1 MRGPLG
7 DTMHDEHDPRGNAAT
22 VATTA
27 RAVPAPQRVV
37 FGGFLM
43 GLANLVPGVSG
54 GTMIL
59 ALGLYDRFI
68 GAIADVTRLRR
79 EPRSIVFLGLIGLGA
94 LLSIALLAGVAVD
107 LVINHRWV
115 MYSLFVGMT
124 LGGVP
129 ELWKQCRPLGAS
141 TIIGTLIGIGIMA
154 GLAWGLS
161 TTQLPTNTVVYLI
174 VGAIAASSMILPGV
188 SGSYLLLI
196 LGMYEVVIG
205 SISETLRGDRLEGLA
220 VLVPVGI
227 GAVLG
232 VALLSNVLK
241 LALARAPKPSHA
253 VLLGLLCGSVL
264 GLWPFQAAQ
273 YPELTNRSTR
283 KAVVLLVAG
292 EDVAAVNQQ
301 LGTHLDEQRADE
313 LRARYGNDSPDQLK
327 AKSVALV
334 RFEPSVRQWG
344 GAILLLLAG
353 GITTRFLG
361 RAPKPRREPAA

>member
-1 MRGPLG
+1 MPGALGDSMHEEHDQGGDAAPLG
-7 DTMHDEHDPRGNAAT
+7 IPSLAA
-22 VATTA
+22 
-27 RAVPAPQRVV
+27 PAPQRVL

-68 GAIADVTRLRR
+68 GAIADITRLRR
-79 EPRSIVFLGLIGLGA
+79 EPRSIWFLALIGIGA
-94 LLSIALLAGVAVD
+94 VASVALLAGVAVD
-107 LVINHRWV
+107 LVVNHRWV

-141 TIIGTLIGIGIMA
+141 TVIGTLVGIGIMA

-161 TTQLPTNTVVYLI
+161 STQLPRNTGVFLI

-196 LGMYEVVIG
+196 LGMYEVVVG

-220 VLVPVGI
+220 VMVPVGI

-232 VALLSNVLK
+232 MALLSNVLK
-241 LALARAPKPSHA
+241 LALARAPKSSHA

-264 GLWPFQAAQ
+264 GLWPFQEAQ
-273 YPELTNRSTR
+273 HPELTDRSTR
-283 KAVVLLVAG
+283 KAVIMLVEGQDLATVN
-292 EDVAAVNQQ
+292 EAVSM
-301 LGTHLDEQRADE
+301 HLDEERAAELRERYGALSADE
-313 LRARYGNDSPDQLK
+313 LK
-327 AKSVALV
+327 AQSVALV
-334 RFEPSVRQWG
+334 RFDPSGRQWG
-344 GAILLLLAG
+344 FALLLLLAG

-361 RAPKPRREPAA
+361 RGSKTH

>member
-1 MRGPLG
+1 
-7 DTMHDEHDPRGNAAT
+7 MHDEHHPRGD
-22 VATTA
+22 TA
-27 RAVPAPQRVV
+27 LAVTPALAVPAPQRVI

-79 EPRSIVFLGLIGLGA
+79 EPRSFLFLALIGLGA
-94 LLSIALLAGVAVD
+94 VLSIALLAGVAVD

-141 TIIGTLIGIGIMA
+141 TIIGTSVGIGIMA

-161 TTQLPTNTVVYLI
+161 TTQLPRNTVVYLV

-205 SISETLRGDRLEGLA
+205 SISETLRGDRAEGLA
-220 VLVPVGI
+220 VMIPVGI

-264 GLWPFQAAQ
+264 GLWPFQEAQ
-273 YPELTNRSTR
+273 HPDLSNRTTR
-283 KAVVLLVAG
+283 KAVEMLVAG
-292 EDVAAVNQQ
+292 TGLATVNAE
-301 LGTHLDEQRADE
+301 LGTHFDESRAE
-313 LRARYGNDSPDQLK
+313 GMRARYAGLSPDDLK
-327 AKSVALV
+327 AQSIALE
-334 RFEPSVRQWG
+334 RFHPSTGQWG

-353 GITTRFLG
+353 GITTRILG
-361 RAPKPRREPAA
+361 RGSKAH

>member
-1 MRGPLG
+1 
-7 DTMHDEHDPRGNAAT
+7 MHDEHEPRGDAAPNGSP
-22 VATTA
+22 APA
-27 RAVPAPQRVV
+27 APQRVI

-68 GAIADVTRLRR
+68 SAIADVTRLRR
-79 EPRSIVFLGLIGLGA
+79 EPRSIFFLTLIGLGA
-94 LLSIALLAGVAVD
+94 VTSVALLAGVAVD
-107 LVINHRWV
+107 LVVHHRWV

-141 TIIGTLIGIGIMA
+141 TAIGTLVGVGIMA

-161 TTQLPTNTVVYLI
+161 STQLPRNTVVYLI

-196 LGMYEVVIG
+196 LGMYEVVVG
-205 SISETLRGDRLEGLA
+205 SISETLRGDRMEGLA
-220 VLVPVGI
+220 VMVPVGI

-241 LALARAPKPSHA
+241 FALARAPKPSHA

-264 GLWPFQAAQ
+264 GLWPFQEAQ
-273 YPELTNRSTR
+273 HPELTDRSTR
-283 KAVVLLVAG
+283 IAVTLLVEG
-292 EDVAAVNQQ
+292 TDLAAVNEAVGLQ
-301 LGTHLDEQRADE
+301 LDETCADE
-313 LRARYGNDSPDQLK
+313 LLERYGNFSGDELK
-327 AKSVALV
+327 AQSVALK
-334 RFEPSVRQWG
+334 RFDPSARQWG
-344 GAILLLLAG
+344 IALLLLLAG

-361 RAPKPRREPAA
+361 RGSKTH